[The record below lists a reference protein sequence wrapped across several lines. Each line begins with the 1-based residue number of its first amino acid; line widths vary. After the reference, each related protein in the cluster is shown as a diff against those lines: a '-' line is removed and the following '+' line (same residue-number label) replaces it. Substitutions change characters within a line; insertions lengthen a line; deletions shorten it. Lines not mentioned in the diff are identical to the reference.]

1 MPRIRIQVQGTVQ
14 GVGFRPFVYRLA
26 LDRRLTG
33 WVRNRPDGVEVEV
46 QGAEPALQDF
56 LRALRSD
63 LPAPARIERLA
74 TSAQAEVVGEAA
86 FMIAS
91 SGAGEGALPVVPPDL
106 ATCAECAAETAA
118 PGERRH
124 RYPFTNCTFCGPRY
138 SIIEAL
144 PYDRRRTSMKGFPL
158 CPDCAREYGDPL
170 DRRFHAQPVACP
182 TCGPR
187 LEWRTADAPG
197 LAFGE
202 GALQAAGA
210 SLRAGQVVAL
220 KGLGGYQLLVDAG
233 SAAAVA
239 ELRRR
244 KRRGAKPFAVMFP
257 DLAALLAACEASPE
271 EQALLQG
278 PEAPIVLLLRRN
290 PLRAEPAIDPAVA
303 PGNPRIGAFLPYTP
317 LHSLLM
323 EAAGRPLV
331 CTSGNLGEEPMAF
344 QDDEAL
350 LRLRG
355 LADRFL
361 VHDRPVVR
369 PVDDSV
375 LRLDADGPTLLR
387 RARGYAPRPLP
398 MGGDGPPVLAFGAQ
412 QKNTVALLF
421 EGRMVVSQHLGDL
434 ASPASA
440 LLLERTVEDLLAFFR
455 VAPEALACDLHPD
468 FASTR
473 LAERFARERGL
484 PLLRVQHHH
493 AHAAACA
500 AEHRLEGPCLALAWD
515 GTGLGSDGTL
525 WGGEALRIEGASFR
539 RIGYLRPFPLPG
551 GDRAAR
557 EPRRSAAGL
566 LWSCLGAKGWPE
578 IARSWWTEA
587 EFQLLQCML
596 RQDLNCPRSSS
607 LGRLFDAVAA
617 LTGLQAQAGF
627 EGQAAMALEFAAGS
641 AAPAA
646 GLPWEWAERD
656 GCLVADPGPMLEALL
671 TGRWDPAA
679 LARRFH
685 EGLADLA
692 LAWARHAGLGRVVL
706 AGGCFQNAL
715 LTALVTERLAAA
727 GFQVHR
733 HRLLPP
739 NDGSISAGQA
749 VLALA
754 AQRG

>member
-1 MPRIRIQVQGTVQ
+1 MTRIRVQVQGTVQ
-14 GVGFRPFVYRLA
+14 GVGFRPFVYRIA
-26 LDRRLTG
+26 RERGLTG
-33 WVRNRPDGVEVEV
+33 WVRNRPDGVEIEA
-46 QGAEPALQDF
+46 QGPDSSVQDF
-56 LRALRSD
+56 LRALRAEK
-63 LPAPARIERLA
+63 PAPARIEQLA
-74 TSAQAEVVGEAA
+74 ASTLEEVAAEAA
-86 FMIAS
+86 FTIES
-91 SGAGEGALPVVPPDL
+91 SGAAAGALPVVPPDL
-106 ATCAECAAETAA
+106 ATCQECTRETAA

-124 RYPFTNCTFCGPRY
+124 RYPFTNCTHCGPRY

-144 PYDRRRTSMKGFPL
+144 PYDRPRTSMKAFPL
-158 CPDCAREYGDPL
+158 CPDCEREYRDPL

-182 TCGPR
+182 ACGPR
-187 LEWRTADAPG
+187 LEWRSAGEPG

-202 GALQAAGA
+202 AALQAAGE

-233 SAAAVA
+233 SAVAVA

-244 KRRGAKPFAVMFP
+244 KRRGAKPFAVLFP
-257 DLAALLAACEASPE
+257 DLEALREACDASAAEQDLLRS
-271 EQALLQG
+271 
-278 PEAPIVLLLRRN
+278 PEAPIVLLRR
-290 PLRAEPAIDPAVA
+290 RRSAPAVDPAVA
-303 PGNPRIGAFLPYTP
+303 PGNPLIGAFLPYTP
-317 LHSLLM
+317 LHRLLL
-323 EAAGRPLV
+323 EAVGRPLV

-344 QDDEAL
+344 QDEEAL
-350 LRLRG
+350 ARLGG

-412 QKNTVALLF
+412 QKATVALLF
-421 EGRMVVSQHLGDL
+421 QGRMVVSQHLGDL
-434 ASPASA
+434 GSPASA

-500 AEHRLEGPCLALAWD
+500 AEHRLAGPCLTLTWD
-515 GTGLGSDGTL
+515 GTGLGSDGTI
-525 WGGEALRIEGASFR
+525 WGGEALRIEGPSVQR
-539 RIGYLRPFPLPG
+539 VGHLQPFPLPG

-566 LWSCLGAKGWPE
+566 LWSCLGPEGWPE
-578 IARSWWTEA
+578 IARGWWSEA
-587 EFQLLQCML
+587 EFQLLQGML
-596 RQDLNCPRSSS
+596 RQGLNCPRTSS

-617 LTGLQAQAGF
+617 LAGLQAQAGF
-627 EGQAAMALEFAAGS
+627 EGQAAMALEFAAES
-641 AAPAA
+641 AGPAA
-646 GLPWEWAERD
+646 GFPWALADRD
-656 GCLVADPGPMLEALL
+656 GCLVADPQPMLEALL
-671 TGRWDPAA
+671 RGRQDPAER
-679 LARRFH
+679 ARRFH
-685 EGLADLA
+685 AGLADLA
-692 LAWARHAGLGRVVL
+692 LAWARHAGLGQVVL

-715 LTALVTERLAAA
+715 LTALVTERLTAE

-754 AQRG
+754 GLRG

>member
-1 MPRIRIQVQGTVQ
+1 MTRIRVQVQGTVQ
-14 GVGFRPFVYRLA
+14 GVGFRPFVYRIA
-26 LDRRLTG
+26 RERGLTG
-33 WVRNRPDGVEVEV
+33 WVRNRPDGVEIEA
-46 QGAEPALQDF
+46 QGPDSSVQDF
-56 LRALRSD
+56 LRALRAEK
-63 LPAPARIERLA
+63 PAPARIEQLA
-74 TSAQAEVVGEAA
+74 TSTLEEVAAEAA
-86 FMIAS
+86 FTIES
-91 SGAGEGALPVVPPDL
+91 SGAAAGALPVVPPDL
-106 ATCAECAAETAA
+106 ATCLECARETAA

-124 RYPFTNCTFCGPRY
+124 RYPFTNCTHCGPRY

-144 PYDRRRTSMKGFPL
+144 PYDRPRTSMKAFPL
-158 CPDCAREYGDPL
+158 CPDCEREYRDPL

-182 TCGPR
+182 ACGPR
-187 LEWRTADAPG
+187 LEWRSAEVPG
-197 LAFGE
+197 MAFGE
-202 GALQAAGA
+202 AALQAAA
-210 SLRAGQVVAL
+210 AALRAGQVVAL

-233 SAAAVA
+233 SAVAVA

-257 DLAALLAACEASPE
+257 DLGTLLEACDASAAEQDLLRS
-271 EQALLQG
+271 
-278 PEAPIVLLLRRN
+278 PEAPIVLLRRQ
-290 PLRAEPAIDPAVA
+290 RSAPAVDPAVA
-303 PGNPRIGAFLPYTP
+303 PGNPLIGAFLPYTP
-317 LHSLLM
+317 LHRLLL
-323 EAAGRPLV
+323 EAVGRPLV

-344 QDDEAL
+344 QDEEAL
-350 LRLRG
+350 ARLGG

-412 QKNTVALLF
+412 QKATVALLF
-421 EGRMVVSQHLGDL
+421 QGRMVVSQHLGDL
-434 ASPASA
+434 GSPASA

-473 LAERFARERGL
+473 FAERFARERGL

-500 AEHRLEGPCLALAWD
+500 AEHRLAGPCLALTWD
-515 GTGLGSDGTL
+515 GTGLGSDGTI
-525 WGGEALRIEGASFR
+525 WGGEALRIEGPSVQR
-539 RIGYLRPFPLPG
+539 VGHLQPFPLPG

-566 LWSCLGAKGWPE
+566 LWSCLGPEGWPE
-578 IARSWWTEA
+578 AARGWWSEA
-587 EFQLLQCML
+587 EFQLLQGML
-596 RQDLNCPRSSS
+596 RQGLNCPRTSS

-617 LTGLQAQAGF
+617 LAGLQAQAGF
-627 EGQAAMALEFAAGS
+627 EGQAAMALEFAAES
-641 AAPAA
+641 AGPAA
-646 GLPWEWAERD
+646 GFPWALADRD
-656 GCLVADPGPMLEALL
+656 GCLVADPQPMLEALL
-671 TGRWDPAA
+671 RGQQDPAE

-685 EGLADLA
+685 AGLADLA
-692 LAWARHAGLGRVVL
+692 LAWARHAGLGQVVL

-715 LTALVTERLAAA
+715 LTALVTERLTAE

-754 AQRG
+754 GLRG